1 MLYQE
6 GGKIISK
13 KQHAC
18 GSNEWLVVRTGADV
32 KLKCAV
38 CNRVIFVSV
47 DQAKKMTKTYIPNEQ
62 EGNNV

>member
-6 GGKIISK
+6 GGTIISK

-18 GSNEWLVVRTGADV
+18 GSNEWLIARTGADI
-32 KLKCAV
+32 KLKCKT

-47 DQAKKMTKTYIPNEQ
+47 DQAKKMTKTYLPNSQ
-62 EGNNV
+62 EGNND